1 MQVAPSRPPDDPP
14 EPPSPLAPNKR
25 RAGIY
30 LLPNLFTTSALFAG
44 FYGIVAA
51 INGRFEA
58 AAIAILVAMVFDGM
72 DGRIARLT
80 NTQSDFGAQYD
91 SLADMV
97 SFGVAPALV
106 MYEWALRD
114 LGKLGFVV
122 SFMYAAGAALRL
134 ARFNTQVGVAD
145 KRYFQGLP
153 SPSAAALVAALV
165 WFGDYIGAREAGLM
179 MTAALFVTT
188 AAALLMVSNMRY
200 YSFKEF
206 DLHGRVPFVTVL
218 AVVLGFVLIAIEP
231 ASVLLIMFG
240 GYAASGVFETL
251 KLRRKRRA
259 ERRES
264 KAHPP
269 TTGAPPA

>member
-1 MQVAPSRPPDDPP
+1 MQVVSSPPPDDPP
-14 EPPSPLAPNKR
+14 EAPSPLPPNKR

-72 DGRIARLT
+72 DGRIARMT

-153 SPSAAALVAALV
+153 SPSAAALVGALV
-165 WFGDYIGAREAGLM
+165 WFGDHIEAREAGLM
-179 MTAALFVTT
+179 MTAALVVTV

-200 YSFKEF
+200 YSFKEL
-206 DLHGRVPFVTVL
+206 DLHGRVPFVAVL
-218 AVVLGFVLIAIEP
+218 AVVMGFVLISIEP
-231 ASVLLIMFG
+231 ASVLLIIFG

-259 ERRES
+259 ERREN
-264 KAHPP
+264 KATP
-269 TTGAPPA
+269 PPA

>member
-1 MQVAPSRPPDDPP
+1 MQVVHSPPPDDPP
-14 EPPSPLAPNKR
+14 EPPSPLPPNKR

-72 DGRIARLT
+72 DGRIARMT

-106 MYEWALRD
+106 MYEWALHS

-153 SPSAAALVAALV
+153 SPSAAALVGALV
-165 WFGDYIGAREAGLM
+165 WFGDHIEARDAGLM
-179 MTAALFVTT
+179 TTAALFVTI

-200 YSFKEF
+200 YSFKEL
-206 DLHGRVPFVTVL
+206 DLHGRVPFVAVL
-218 AVVLGFVLIAIEP
+218 AVVMGFVLISIEP

-240 GYAASGVFETL
+240 AYAVSGVFETL
-251 KLRRKRRA
+251 KQRRKRRA

-264 KAHPP
+264 KMAPP
-269 TTGAPPA
+269 PAAPPAD